1 MLKEMR
7 STSEMN
13 VLERME
19 FLTMKA
25 EQTLERTAN
34 ITEYRQFLISP
45 EAMDLFDATVLRVQ
59 VVGEMLK
66 QIDDKTERM
75 LLRPNYPEI
84 PWKSVFGL
92 RNFISHEYSLVDPRE
107 IFTIVKQDLPQLIAV
122 LRRIITD
129 LRSGRYDDNFQV
141 AW

>member
-1 MLKEMR
+1 MR

-84 PWKSVFGL
+84 PWKSVFGM
-92 RNFISHEYSLVDPRE
+92 RNFISYEYAMVNPE
-107 IFTIVKQDLPQLIAV
+107 KVYYTVKQDFPQLLTV
-122 LRRIITD
+122 LHRIITD